1 MLADQHK
8 PEDEVCPVSDELLGE
23 LYSANKL
30 GLPALVA
37 TVAPD
42 IRAMLALFCYRRR
55 HLHSMGLVIAASCN
69 EDDLV
74 RLGAR
79 VGAALFV
86 RSREPPQLPP
96 ASSYYANR
104 RKITLAT
111 GPLRKIGPVDDEPDE
126 EGSNTFSSEVRYPR

>member
-69 EDDLV
+69 
-74 RLGAR
+74 
-79 VGAALFV
+79 
-86 RSREPPQLPP
+86 
-96 ASSYYANR
+96 
-104 RKITLAT
+104 
-111 GPLRKIGPVDDEPDE
+111 
-126 EGSNTFSSEVRYPR
+126 